1 MRGSEGVDERGTS
14 PKVEMKGQSQDHQ
27 ARQEGH
33 GVTTLCCSAFQN
45 KKNDAAA
52 GGAATQDFTTT
63 LDDAAVYNRF
73 ACFFAVR

>member
-1 MRGSEGVDERGTS
+1 MRGSEGVDERDTL

-33 GVTTLCCSAFQN
+33 GVLQRCAASKT
-45 KKNDAAA
+45 KKTMRRP
-52 GGAATQDFTTT
+52 GAATQDFTST

-73 ACFFAVR
+73 ACFFCLR